1 MSQAAADAGSRRLPA
16 SDRVISPFEFW
27 PGWLFYAPVVAQ
39 WIWLGLRYGDMSL
52 PTAANPRIETGGLCG
67 ESKTAILD
75 QVAESARGWV
85 APYVSFIAG
94 QDDPV
99 AAAEA
104 SGFTWPMVL
113 KPDIGCNGTGVR
125 LVADPQALR
134 QAAAEFPPGV
144 KLLLQVY
151 IRDPGEAGLF
161 YIRYPDEPCGRLT
174 SVTIKVQPTV
184 MGNGR
189 STLEQLIRADPR
201 AGRVPHLYL
210 GRLAARLAEVP
221 PAGELVPLVF
231 TGNHCKGSV
240 FLNGADMITPA
251 LTEQV
256 DQIARA
262 IPDFHFG
269 RVDIRYASEAALK
282 LGRGFTI
289 MEVNGAGSE
298 PTHIW
303 DARCTLREAYA
314 SQFTHYRAA
323 WEIGRI
329 NRARGMRPSGLRAMY
344 RLWRLQRRL
353 MASYPT
359 ND

>member
-1 MSQAAADAGSRRLPA
+1 MSQAVAGRATLALSA

-52 PTAANPRIETGGLCG
+52 PTAANPSIETGGLCG
-67 ESKTAILD
+67 ERKTEILD
-75 QVAESARGWV
+75 QITGPARDWV
-85 APYVSFIAG
+85 APYVTLLAG
-94 QDDPV
+94 RDDPL

-125 LVADPQALR
+125 LVASRAALAQAVS
-134 QAAAEFPPGV
+134 EFPRGV
-144 KLLLQVY
+144 TLLLQQYVGG
-151 IRDPGEAGLF
+151 PGEAGLF
-161 YIRYPDEPCGRLT
+161 YIRYPDEACGRLT
-174 SVTIKVQPTV
+174 SATIKLQPAV
-184 MGNGR
+184 VGNGR
-189 STLEQLIRADPR
+189 STLEQLVRADPR
-201 AGRVPHLYL
+201 AGRVPHLYF
-210 GRLAARLAEVP
+210 GRLASRLAEVP
-221 PAGELVPLVF
+221 PAGDVVPLVF

-240 FLNGADMITPA
+240 FLNGADIVTPA
-251 LTEQV
+251 LTQQV
-256 DQIARA
+256 DRIARA
-262 IPDFHFG
+262 IPNFHFG
-269 RVDIRYASEAALK
+269 RVDIRFTSEAALK
-282 LGRGFTI
+282 LGQGFTI
-289 MEVNGAGSE
+289 IEVNGAGSE
-298 PTHIW
+298 ATHIW

-314 SQFTHYRAA
+314 SQFRHYRAA

-329 NRARGMRPSGLRAMY
+329 NRSRGLKPSGLGPMY

>member
-1 MSQAAADAGSRRLPA
+1 MSQAAAPVAAGRPAA

-39 WIWLGLRYGDMSL
+39 WILLGLRYGDMSL
-52 PTAANPRIETGGLCG
+52 PTAANPLIETGGLCG

-75 QVAESARGWV
+75 QVSGPARDWI
-85 APYVSFIAG
+85 APYHTFISG

-99 AAAEA
+99 VAADA
-104 SGFTWPMVL
+104 SGFAWPMVL

-125 LVADPQALR
+125 LVADPAALQA
-134 QAAAEFPPGV
+134 AAAEFPRGV
-144 KLLLQVY
+144 KLLLQAF

-161 YIRYPDEPCGRLT
+161 YIRYPDEACGRLT
-174 SVTIKVQPTV
+174 SVTLKLQPSV
-184 MGNGR
+184 VGNGR
-189 STLEQLIRADPR
+189 STLEQLIRADAR

-210 GRLAARLAEVP
+210 RRLAARLAEVP
-221 PAGELVPLVF
+221 PAGEVVPLVF

-240 FLNGADMITPA
+240 FLNGADMVTPA

-256 DQIARA
+256 DRIARA
-262 IPDFHFG
+262 IPQFHFG
-269 RVDIRYASEAALK
+269 RIDIRYASEAALK
-282 LGRGFTI
+282 RGNGFTVI
-289 MEVNGAGSE
+289 EVNGAGSE
-298 PTHIW
+298 ATHIW
-303 DARCTLREAYA
+303 DARCSLREAYV
-314 SQFTHYRAA
+314 SQWTHYRAA

-329 NRARGMRPSGLRAMY
+329 NRSRGMRPSGLRAMY